1 MSKMLGDVLAMVR
14 PLRTLLDRMSRP
26 RWIGLLLIVLVPGL
40 TIWASRREGPTLSP
54 MERALVSKWGRA
66 ELDPGLSF
74 ATRARGRLTNPWL
87 VQEFASDRTYR
98 QWVVSGDDASH
109 AFVQVEGRW
118 SVVGGVIR
126 VEPAPLGVWRPLD
139 AARVRIA
146 TVTGLPLAPS
156 STVIG
161 ATHEIPF
168 RLVGPDDLVLT
179 FKNQNR
185 PDWKRLSSSFN
196 RGSDRH
202 DRPG

>member
-1 MSKMLGDVLAMVR
+1 ML
-14 PLRTLLDRMSRP
+14 
-26 RWIGLLLIVLVPGL
+26 IILVPGW
-40 TIWASRREGPTLSP
+40 TIWVSQREGPPLST
-54 MERALVSKWGRA
+54 MERALVGKWGRA
-66 ELDPGLSF
+66 ELDSGLSF
-74 ATRARGRLTNPWL
+74 ATRAWGRLTNPWL

-109 AFVQVEGRW
+109 AFVQVEARW

-126 VEPAPLGVWRPLD
+126 FEPGPPGLRRPLED
-139 AARVRIA
+139 ARVRIA

-156 STVIG
+156 SHLLGVTL
-161 ATHEIPF
+161 EIPF

-196 RGSDRH
+196 RGSY
-202 DRPG
+202 